1 MIFLDRSKK
10 EALYL
15 QLYYQLKEEILTGV
29 RKEGDCLLGSRAAAK
44 QLDIS
49 RHTVDTAYSQL
60 AAEGYIAAEKG
71 LGFFVQPVPVLPN
84 SRSIY
89 PSKEKNSLSFKNLK
103 KISVGQPNILY
114 DLTNSSHT
122 SNLFPKKLWQKYTA
136 QCLDRLYRE
145 EMISSLQDKQGE
157 LFLRESLTD
166 YLQRMRGVHC
176 HPDQI
181 ILTSGTQ
188 QSLDFLCKLLSKTN
202 TPVLMEE
209 PGYNKAVSVF
219 NNNQR
224 TTQTILV
231 DEQGVCVDNLPSV
244 KADTLLYTTPSH
256 QFPTGVTLT
265 IGRRYELLKWAY
277 THKSYII
284 EDDYDSELR
293 YYAKPIP
300 ALQSIDQQDRVIYLG
315 TFSKV
320 LSPSLRMSYMI
331 LPPQLTEAY
340 QKMFSDYNSTVP
352 LLNQYIVAT
361 LIEEGKYDQHV
372 RRLNQVFKKRLEV
385 FTHSFADVQEKMTL
399 SSNGSG
405 QYFLLTFAEPV
416 QQEELITA
424 AANYGVKVYSTM
436 NFWQEKASCP
446 PNTLFLGFSKIEL
459 ADIPDCAQRL
469 KKAWKNW
476 L

>member
-15 QLYYQLKEEILTGV
+15 QLYNQIKEEILTGV
-29 RKEGDCLLGSRAAAK
+29 RKEGESVLGSRAAAK
-44 QLDIS
+44 QFKIS

-60 AAEGYIAAEKG
+60 AAEGYIASKRG
-71 LGFFVQPVPVLPN
+71 IGFYVLPLPHLPN
-84 SRSIY
+84 DQFFSENKKK
-89 PSKEKNSLSFKNLK
+89 PHHLSTKTK
-103 KISVGQPNILY
+103 QPLEDHAAILY

-136 QCLDRLYRE
+136 QCLARLYAE
-145 EMISSLQDKQGE
+145 EKLSSLQDKQGE
-157 LFLRESLTD
+157 WFLRESLTD

-188 QSLDFLCKLLSKTN
+188 QSLDFLCKLLYKTN

-224 TTQTILV
+224 KIQTIPV
-231 DEQGVCVDNLPSV
+231 DAQGICVGELPV
-244 KADTLLYTTPSH
+244 AKASSLLYTTPSH

-265 IGRRYELLKWAY
+265 IGRRHELLNWAQDNE
-277 THKSYII
+277 SYII

-300 ALQSIDQQDRVIYLG
+300 SLQSIDRHDHVIYLG

-331 LPPQLTEAY
+331 LPPHLAESY
-340 QKMFSDYNSTVP
+340 QKMFADYNSTVP

-361 LIEEGKYDQHV
+361 LIDEGKYDQHV
-372 RRLNQVFKKRLEV
+372 RKLNQVFKKRLEV
-385 FTHSFADVQEKMTL
+385 FTESFADVRHKIKL

-405 QYFLLTFAEPV
+405 QYFLLTFSAPA
-416 QQEELITA
+416 QQDELIKA
-424 AANYGVKVYSTM
+424 AAKHGVRVYSTM

-469 KKAWKNW
+469 KEAWKAW

>member
-1 MIFLDRSKK
+1 MIFLDRSKGQ
-10 EALYL
+10 ALYL
-15 QLYYQLKEEILTGV
+15 QLYQQLKEEIVTGV
-29 RKEGDCLLGSRAAAK
+29 RKEGDTLLGSRAAAK
-44 QLDIS
+44 QFNVS

-60 AAEGYIAAEKG
+60 AAEGYIAAKKG
-71 LGFFVQPVPVLPN
+71 LGFFVQPLPSLPDN
-84 SRSIY
+84 QPPTSSKAQSF
-89 PSKEKNSLSFKNLK
+89 PSFDRDKQLAAKAST
-103 KISVGQPNILY
+103 ILY

-122 SNLFPKKLWQKYTA
+122 SNLFPKRLWQKYTA
-136 QCLDRLYRE
+136 QCLDRLYVE
-145 EMISSLQDKQGE
+145 EKISSLQDKQGE
-157 LFLRESLTD
+157 WFLRQSLTA

-188 QSLDFLCKLLSKTN
+188 QSLDFLCKLLSIKDVS
-202 TPVLMEE
+202 VLMEE

-219 NNNQR
+219 HNNHLSV
-224 TTQTILV
+224 QTIPV
-231 DEQGVCVDNLPSV
+231 DDQGICVEALPAV
-244 KADTLLYTTPSH
+244 KADTFLYTTPSH

-265 IGRRYELLKWAY
+265 IGRRHELLNWAY
-277 THKSYII
+277 KNNSYII

-331 LPPQLTEAY
+331 LPPQLAKIY
-340 QKMFSDYNSTVP
+340 QTMFADYNSTVP

-361 LIEEGKYDQHV
+361 LIDEGKYDQHV
-372 RRLNQVFKKRLEV
+372 RRLNQVFKKRLEF
-385 FTHSFADVQEKMTL
+385 FTDSFADVSDKIKI

-405 QYFLLTFAEPV
+405 QYFLLTFTASV
-416 QQEELITA
+416 QQQRLIDA
-424 AANYGVKVYSTM
+424 AAKHGVQVYSTM

-446 PNTLFLGFSKIEL
+446 ANTLFLGFSKIEL
-459 ADIPDCAQRL
+459 ADIPDCVARL
-469 KKAWKNW
+469 KTAWQQW